1 VLAYLDSSDGPH
13 FQAFAQVA
21 DQLRNDIDWAYV
33 TDRSL
38 LEQCTSDCASPVVVM
53 HKKGEGDVPRYEGEL
68 TPDLLQT
75 WAAAKSLP
83 LVIKF
88 G

>member
-1 VLAYLDSSDGPH
+1 VHPGA
-13 FQAFAQVA
+13 
-21 DQLRNDIDWAYV
+21 DIDWAYV